1 MVGGL
6 YIVQWYLYI
15 IYLLG
20 KSVEIFEVAFSNR
33 VNLERNI
40 QTTDRFISKYSFPS
54 PIVARNLHVFNLP
67 LVPLQIQVYGTNSPV
82 GKFFIFSVL

>member
-6 YIVQWYLYI
+6 NIVQWYLYI

-20 KSVEIFEVAFSNR
+20 KSVEIFEVAFYR
-33 VNLERNI
+33 VNLETNI
-40 QTTDRFISKYSFPS
+40 QTTNRLISKYSFSS
-54 PIVARNLHVFNLP
+54 PIVAGNLHIFKLP

-82 GKFFIFSVL
+82 G